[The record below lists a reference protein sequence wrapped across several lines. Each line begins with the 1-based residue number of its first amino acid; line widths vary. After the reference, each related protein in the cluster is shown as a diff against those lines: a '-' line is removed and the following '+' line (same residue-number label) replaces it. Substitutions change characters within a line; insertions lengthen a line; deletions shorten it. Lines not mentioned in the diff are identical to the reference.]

1 MCYIICMYYLCT
13 IYLSIYQS
21 IYLSIY
27 LSISLSI
34 FFYFILFYY
43 HLSKEF
49 RKVFC
54 RGISKDT
61 IEGNCRG
68 IEQICSCGQEI
79 EISTYFLLPCSNYH
93 CARQILFEKVKKID
107 SSILNQNDQVIT
119 KLLLF
124 GDEN

>member
-27 LSISLSI
+27 LSI

-79 EISTYFLLPCSNYH
+79 EISTYFLLHCSNYH

-107 SSILNQNDQVIT
+107 SSILNRNDQVIT

>member
-1 MCYIICMYYLCT
+1 MCYIIYMYYLCT
-13 IYLSIYQS
+13 ICLS

-27 LSISLSI
+27 LSI

-54 RGISKDT
+54 RGVSKDT